1 MNRQSLWLPFIFLL
15 AVTTAMAQADRATV
29 TGRVHDPS
37 GAIVPGAKITLRYSA
52 TGQSRS
58 VVSNDAGVFLITGL
72 PIGHVSI
79 DVQKAG
85 FRRVHTDTD
94 LNVGQT
100 VTLNIPLRLAGGHE
114 TVEVEAQPDQIENSA
129 STGATF
135 ENSQIQTLP
144 TNGRDWASLMT
155 LTPGALNI
163 GSGIGSTVRFMAHGG
178 DDNNYRID
186 GVDATSVR
194 NQLESKSRMVISED
208 AIAEFR
214 VNSQLYSAETGG
226 ANGGQVDI
234 VTKSGTNRFH
244 GGLFEY
250 LRNNAVDSRSPFD
263 KALPP
268 FRMNQFGATLGG
280 PISKNETFFFLSYE
294 GLIQR
299 QGLTQIAFVP
309 SDAFRAA
316 AAPAVKPL
324 IDFYPEGQTPTPNP
338 DVLQWTGVIEATHD
352 EHVGMVR
359 LDHRFSDKL
368 TSYFRFSKNSTNIFI
383 PDKAMPYGTRK
394 LDAPTSGVFDFLYLV
409 SPRTTNEFRL
419 GANYAQP
426 FNRTPNGAEAAIKI
440 PNLSTIPG
448 GNRRLAI
455 GITQSL
461 TDNWTTLRGAHT
473 LKAGVEM
480 RRVQLIVHDYN
491 LSDGKASFASLAD
504 FQNDNLNTLAGSGEL
519 PTKQM
524 RKMQYFGYVQDDW
537 KVRPNFTANMGL
549 RYEFY
554 NAFHEIHNR
563 DIPFDLQTCGGYCPA
578 GSAFAFPPTKNFGP
592 RLSFAWSPFK
602 RTVIRA
608 GGGIFYGDAQLG
620 DQYNPANN
628 DASRYTL
635 SAATTPGLAYPF
647 DPFINPNASI
657 AAAPRSMPRNHANE
671 TSQQWSFSIQH
682 ALNRHMNFQVAY
694 DGQQNYHVFSRTY
707 VNVINPATGQRPLP
721 NLDQID
727 VRGEDGVA
735 SFHSLISTFQMD
747 NLHGLLLRVNY
758 MFEHAIND
766 GSSGGGGS
774 DGAPQNVACR
784 SCEKGNSSYDAR
796 HVFSADFVYTIPF
809 ARKHWYGGW
818 LWSGIFTA
826 HTGLP
831 INVTVS
837 RKATD
842 MLDGNA
848 LSAQRPNLVPGVPLY
863 LNYGTTGLW
872 LNSAA
877 FSVPAPGTWGNL
889 GRNVLRAPGLFQI
902 DSSLS
907 KSVRLH
913 ENLSLELGVQA
924 FNVLNHPQ
932 LGAPAANI
940 SSSSNF
946 GRITSPINTS
956 PVGAGTPRQFQFFG
970 RLTF

>member
-1 MNRQSLWLPFIFLL
+1 MNKRFLLLPFFFLL
-15 AVTTAMAQADRATV
+15 AVTTAMAQADSATV
-29 TGRVHDPS
+29 TGTVHDPS
-37 GAIVPGAKITLRYSA
+37 GAVVPGARITLHYSA

-58 VVSNDAGVFLITGL
+58 AVSNKAGIFLMTSL

-79 DVQKAG
+79 DVNKAG
-85 FRRVHTDTD
+85 FRQVQMATD

-100 VTLNIPLRLAGGHE
+100 DTLNIPLRVLSTHQ
-114 TVEVEAQPDQIENSA
+114 TVEVDASPDSVENSA

-135 ENSQIQTLP
+135 ENAQINALP

-186 GVDATSVR
+186 GMDATSVR

-226 ANGGQVDI
+226 SNGGQVDI
-234 VTKSGTNRFH
+234 VTKSGTNQFH
-244 GGLFEY
+244 GGVFEY
-250 LRNNAVDSRSPFD
+250 LRNSAVDSRSPFD

-280 PISKNETFFFLSYE
+280 PISKNRTFFFLSYE

-299 QGLTQIAFVP
+299 QGLTQIGFVP

-324 IDFYPEGQTPTPNP
+324 IALYPEGQKPTQNP
-338 DVLQWTGVIEATHD
+338 DVLQWTGVTEATHD

-368 TSYFRFSKNSTNIFI
+368 TSYFRFNKNSTNIFI
-383 PDKAMPYGTRK
+383 PDKALPYGTRK
-394 LDAPTSGVFDFLYLV
+394 LDSPTSGVFDFLYLI
-409 SPRTTNEFRL
+409 SPRTTNDLRL

-426 FNRTPNGAEAAIKI
+426 FNRTPTGAEAAISI

-473 LKAGVEM
+473 LEAGIDI
-480 RRVQLIVHDYN
+480 RRVQLIVHDWN

-524 RKMQYFGYVQDDW
+524 RKMQYFGFVQDEW
-537 KVRPNFTANMGL
+537 KIRPNFTANMGL

-554 NAFHEIHNR
+554 NAFHEIHHR
-563 DIPFDLQTCGGYCPA
+563 DIPFDIQSCGGYCPV
-578 GSAFAFPPTKNFGP
+578 GSDFAFPPTTNFAP
-592 RLSFAWSPFK
+592 RLSFAWSPTN

-608 GGGIFYGDAQLG
+608 GAGIYYGDAQLG

-647 DPFINPNASI
+647 SPFINPNASV
-657 AAAPRSMPRNHANE
+657 AAAPRSMPRHHANE
-671 TSQQWSFSIQH
+671 TSQQWTFSIQH
-682 ALNRHMNFQVAY
+682 ALSRRVNFQVSY

-727 VRGEDGVA
+727 VRGEEGVA
-735 SFHSLISTFQMD
+735 SFHSLISTLQME
-747 NLHGLLLRVNY
+747 NSHGLLLRVNY
-758 MFEHAIND
+758 MYEHAIND

-796 HVFSADFVYTIPF
+796 HVFSADFVYAVPF
-809 ARKHWYGGW
+809 GRNRWYGDW
-818 LWSGIFTA
+818 QWSGIFTG

-831 INVTVS
+831 LNVTVS

-842 MLDGNA
+842 MPDGNA

-872 LNSAA
+872 LNPAA
-877 FSVPAPGTWGNL
+877 FSVPAQGTWGNL

-902 DSSLS
+902 DTSLS
-907 KSVRLH
+907 KNVRLH
-913 ENLSLELGVQA
+913 ENLSLKLGVEA

-932 LGAPAANI
+932 LGAPKANI

-970 RLTF
+970 RLSF